1 MAPFSND
8 PFVIASLITRLRQG
22 KLTPGEQADLD
33 AWIAV
38 SDEHRRLWEELN
50 NDDVLQQNVQAI
62 ARFNETVALERFL
75 ANKPARKNVI
85 RMPALRQWKWVAAV
99 FVMALG
105 VASYFFLS
113 NPKDSTT
120 LAGGKTIVKDIPP
133 GKDGAILTLSDGR
146 QLVLDSMGAGT
157 IATQHGTTISLQNNE
172 LVYDAT
178 AATNGLASNTIT
190 TPKGRQFHVVL
201 PDATEV
207 WLNAA
212 SSIEYPVAFKGAE
225 RKVKITGEVFFD
237 VANRSWQPFIV
248 ETEQMKVEVLGTSFN
263 INSYANEKNIQ
274 TTLLTGAVK
283 VTLVPDNTNQNK
295 TALYKVLVPGQ
306 TSVLSKP
313 DAQANVSLVVTDKID
328 AGKITAWKN
337 GLFNFDGADLY
348 SIMRQLERWY
358 NIDVQYVGKPEHVI
372 FKGKMHRNTNLSDV
386 LKVLKTMD
394 VDFELKGNIL
404 YVK

>member
-1 MAPFSND
+1 MAPLSND
-8 PFVIASLITRLRQG
+8 PFVIASLISRLRQG
-22 KLTPGEQADLD
+22 ELTPGELADLD
-33 AWIAV
+33 AWIAA
-38 SDEHRRLWEELN
+38 SDAHRRLWEELN
-50 NDDVLQQNVQAI
+50 NDDVVQQNVQSM
-62 ARFNETVALERFL
+62 ARFNEAAALERFL
-75 ANKPARKNVI
+75 ANKPASKKVFRL
-85 RMPALRQWKWVAAV
+85 PAFRRWQWVAAV
-99 FVMALG
+99 FVLALG

-113 NPKDSTT
+113 NQKPITT
-120 LAGGKTIVKDIPP
+120 LAGGKAVVKDIPP
-133 GKDGAILTLSDGR
+133 GKDGAILTLSDGS
-146 QLVLDSMGAGT
+146 QLILDTMGAGT

-178 AATNGLASNTIT
+178 AATGEVARNTIT

-225 RKVKITGEVFFD
+225 RRVKITGEVYFD

-248 ETEQMKVEVLGTSFN
+248 ETEQMKLEVLGTSFN
-263 INSYANEKNIQ
+263 INSYANEQTIQ

-283 VTLVPDNTNQNK
+283 VTLVPDNSHQHK
-295 TALYKVLVPGQ
+295 TAHYKVLVPGQ

-313 DAQANVSLVVTDKID
+313 GAQSNASLVVTDKID

-337 GLFNFDGADLY
+337 GLFNFDGADLH

-358 NIDVQYVGKPEHVI
+358 NIEVQYVGKPEHVI